1 MLTTQLLSVNGVNRE
16 IRSQTGPSHPR
27 LTNQIS
33 SLYGPNVRTPF
44 GPTCQPSK
52 GPKGRPFD
60 PRRNV
65 HRMIPAEYRPE
76 E

>member
-33 SLYGPNVRTPF
+33 SLYGPNARLSA
-44 GPTCQPSK
+44 QRASR
-52 GPKGRPFD
+52 PKAQRAGRS
-60 PRRNV
+60 
-65 HRMIPAEYRPE
+65 IPDVTFIE
-76 E
+76 